1 MEIFKRQYDKLNAKL
16 KSELTTAGAAPSQN
30 LVTLEIKADRSSC
43 AAPIFYSTYRHPYYA
58 YFTYH
63 PLKTEHTALL

>member
-43 AAPIFYSTYRHPYYA
+43 ASAPPSLPHLAIAKVKCLIPCRIRM
-58 YFTYH
+58 
-63 PLKTEHTALL
+63 